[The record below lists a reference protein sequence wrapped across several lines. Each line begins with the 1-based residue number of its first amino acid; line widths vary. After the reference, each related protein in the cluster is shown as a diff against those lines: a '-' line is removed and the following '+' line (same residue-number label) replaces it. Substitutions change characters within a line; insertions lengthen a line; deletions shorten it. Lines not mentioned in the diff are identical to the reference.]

1 VQDMFRWTALMCAAA
16 AGKESVVR
24 YLVQYGANLDH
35 TDGSGRR
42 AVDLARMNR
51 HQSVV
56 DALEDYKRDFDSRPQ
71 HPMAHSATERH
82 CEVCQTK
89 TSDPGHETSILHV
102 VNSRK
107 QPAEGYA
114 YGIPQSNRGYRLLKE
129 SGWAEHRG
137 LGKKSEGRKYPI
149 KTSLKRD
156 RTGLGLEKTVQ
167 KVTHFESYDPS
178 AVQSVP
184 KAGRRRHVKEL
195 EKQKRSDKRKEE
207 KIREMLR

>member
-1 VQDMFRWTALMCAAA
+1 
-16 AGKESVVR
+16 
-24 YLVQYGANLDH
+24 H
-35 TDGSGRR
+35 
-42 AVDLARMNR
+42 
-51 HQSVV
+51 
-56 DALEDYKRDFDSRPQ
+56 
-71 HPMAHSATERH
+71 
-82 CEVCQTK
+82 
-89 TSDPGHETSILHV
+89 
-102 VNSRK
+102 
-107 QPAEGYA
+107 A

-137 LGKKSEGRKYPI
+137 LGKEGEGRKHPI

-156 RTGLGLEKTVQ
+156 RTGLGLEKSVQ

-184 KAGRRRHVKEL
+184 NAGRRRHVKEL